1 MANCAGRFIVV
12 LSSTLLLSVFP
23 RPSLAT
29 GPEGAWGKYSYKSK
43 DLSLEFS
50 WTIDG
55 IKDVRING
63 FSYSKIVS
71 AESENGDN
79 FGSEGVFPF
88 WIKFKENNQELKRLD
103 LLLFFNDGKLKCVS
117 GLYSDVA
124 FSNAERPQS
133 KVIFTKAIELRYSK
147 AIP

>member
-1 MANCAGRFIVV
+1 V
-12 LSSTLLLSVFP
+12 P
-23 RPSLAT
+23 T

-43 DLSLEFS
+43 DLSLEFF

-63 FSYSKIVS
+63 FSYRKIVS

-88 WIKFKENNQELKRLD
+88 WIKFEENNQELKRLD

-124 FSNAERPQS
+124 FSNAEKPQP
-133 KVIFTKAIELRYSK
+133 KVIFAKAIELHHSRTNT
-147 AIP
+147 